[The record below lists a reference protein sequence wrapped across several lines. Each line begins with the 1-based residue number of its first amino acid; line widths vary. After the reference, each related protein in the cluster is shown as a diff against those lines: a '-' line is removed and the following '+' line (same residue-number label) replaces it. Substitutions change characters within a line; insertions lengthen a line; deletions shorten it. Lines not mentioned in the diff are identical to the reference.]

1 MLFRS
6 LFATE
11 EKTQGAM
18 IVGVDPSAEPAH
30 SRIIQNIKIGK
41 SIADNSN
48 RILVGQD
55 FAESMS
61 LQIGSELAF
70 VGQSID
76 GSIAAET
83 FIIEGI
89 FRTGFVEM
97 DRNLIVADLSYLQKL
112 LLADN
117 LVSHVIVHPRGT
129 DENEIYRTVFVFEKL
144 LEGLGVEIIPWTE
157 ELSYLVQTLNFD
169 RASGQFIFSI
179 LLMIIFF
186 VLLIYAQISI
196 LTRTREI
203 GVMRALGTSPGKIF
217 CILILENFLSGTIGC
232 LLGAL
237 LGASLALYFQIYP
250 MQFPSLEEAIRQY
263 GLSDTSLPT
272 LFKPS
277 TMLQGFSIVLSMN
290 LLSAI
295 QPIMKVLWMK
305 PVDALKSYA

>member
-1 MLFRS
+1 
-6 LFATE
+6 
-11 EKTQGAM
+11 
-18 IVGVDPSAEPAH
+18 
-30 SRIIQNIKIGK
+30 
-41 SIADNSN
+41 
-48 RILVGQD
+48 
-55 FAESMS
+55 
-61 LQIGSELAF
+61 
-70 VGQSID
+70 
-76 GSIAAET
+76 
-83 FIIEGI
+83 
-89 FRTGFVEM
+89 
-97 DRNLIVADLSYLQKL
+97 
-112 LLADN
+112 
-117 LVSHVIVHPRGT
+117 
-129 DENEIYRTVFVFEKL
+129 
-144 LEGLGVEIIPWTE
+144 
-157 ELSYLVQTLNFD
+157 
-169 RASGQFIFSI
+169 
-179 LLMIIFF
+179 MIIFF

-277 TMLQGFSIVLSMN
+277 TMLQGFSIVLLMN

-295 QPIMKVLWMK
+295 QPIMKVLGMK